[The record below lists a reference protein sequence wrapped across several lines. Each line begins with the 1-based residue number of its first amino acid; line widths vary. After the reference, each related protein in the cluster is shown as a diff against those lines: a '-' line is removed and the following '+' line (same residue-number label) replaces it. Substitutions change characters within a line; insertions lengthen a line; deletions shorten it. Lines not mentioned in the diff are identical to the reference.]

1 MSKRKGVYAAKVKR
15 ATHMLFFRRHM
26 KPGVKGWELHKSLGA
41 DYPKVLSV
49 LDDYLK
55 NLDLQVK
62 TVFEEGEKQPE
73 KPSVEELD
81 KARFY
86 VTLRGD
92 LTPKEAK
99 MIGWRVD
106 DLAGLAV
113 TISYIISKK
122 GQALRKDLEDLL
134 AEKLPGWK
142 VGLNLD
148 RYIRYGYLAEDEN
161 GQVYLDWRTR
171 AEVDQK
177 ALIDT
182 LLNAKKQAQ
191 LSAEGSEEG
200 EEAEEGNAQESVEK
214 TSEEQDENE
223 STEA

>member
-1 MSKRKGVYAAKVKR
+1 MSRRKGVYAAKVKH
-15 ATHMLFFRRHM
+15 ATHMLFFKRHM

-41 DYPKVLSV
+41 DYPKVLDV

-62 TVFEEGEKQPE
+62 IVFEEGEKPHGE
-73 KPSVEELD
+73 KLTVDELD

-86 VTLRGD
+86 ATLRGD

-113 TISYIISKK
+113 TVSYIISKR
-122 GQALRKDLEDLL
+122 GQASRKDVEDLL

-148 RYIRYGYLAEDEN
+148 RYIRYGYLTEDEN

-177 ALIDT
+177 ALIDM
-182 LLNAKKQAQ
+182 LLN
-191 LSAEGSEEG
+191 LTEEKTLD
-200 EEAEEGNAQESVEK
+200 ETVEASDAESVEP
-214 TSEEQDENE
+214 EDIDEPE
-223 STEA
+223 SKQGAGS

>member
-41 DYPKVLSV
+41 DYPKVLDV

-62 TVFEEGEKQPE
+62 TVFEEGDKQRAE
-73 KPSVEELD
+73 KPTLEELD

-113 TISYIISKK
+113 AISYIISKK
-122 GQALRKDLEDLL
+122 GQALRKDVEDLL

-142 VGLNLD
+142 VGLNLE
-148 RYIRYGYLAEDEN
+148 RYIRYGYLTEDEN
-161 GQVYLDWRTR
+161 GQLYLDWRTR

-177 ALIDT
+177 TLIDT
-182 LLNAKKQAQ
+182 LLSAEKQAQ
-191 LSAEGSEEG
+191 LPTETSEQDSEE
-200 EEAEEGNAQESVEK
+200 EATEVYAEEVAEK
-214 TSEEQDENE
+214 RDENNP
-223 STEA
+223 AAP

>member
-15 ATHMLFFRRHM
+15 ATHMLFFRRHQ
-26 KPGVKGWELHKSLGA
+26 KPGVKGWELHKTLGA
-41 DYPKVLSV
+41 DYPKVLDI

-62 TVFEEGEKQPE
+62 TVFEDQKTPVE
-73 KPSVEELD
+73 KPTVEEFD
-81 KARFY
+81 KARFF

-99 MIGWRVD
+99 MIGWRID

-122 GQALRKDLEDLL
+122 GQALRKDVEDLL
-134 AEKLPGWK
+134 SEKLPGWK
-142 VGLNLD
+142 VGLNID
-148 RYIRYGYLAEDEN
+148 RYIRYGYLTEDEN
-161 GQVYLDWRTR
+161 KQLYLDWRTR

-177 ALIDT
+177 ALIDM
-182 LLNAKKQAQ
+182 LLNAEKQTQ
-191 LSAEGSEEG
+191 LPVEVS
-200 EEAEEGNAQESVEK
+200 AEEGGDEAVEE
-214 TSEEQDENE
+214 TGEEQDENE
-223 STEA
+223 QNED